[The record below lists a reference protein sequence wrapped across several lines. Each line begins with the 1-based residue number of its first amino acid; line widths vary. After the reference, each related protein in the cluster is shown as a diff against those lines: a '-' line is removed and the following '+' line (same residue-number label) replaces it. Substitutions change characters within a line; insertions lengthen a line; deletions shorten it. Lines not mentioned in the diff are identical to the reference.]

1 MSGIASVCT
10 NTGKMGRFSGAQGAA
25 NARNFSYRYPSQENL
40 LQGHGNCTEGLRAS
54 NPMPVGLSLWA
65 CPGDSRRRSIALT
78 KERPL
83 KNP

>member
-25 NARNFSYRYPSQENL
+25 NARNFSYRYSSKENL

-54 NPMPVGLSLWA
+54 NPMPMDVSQ
-65 CPGDSRRRSIALT
+65 GDSRRSIALI
-78 KERPL
+78 KERRL